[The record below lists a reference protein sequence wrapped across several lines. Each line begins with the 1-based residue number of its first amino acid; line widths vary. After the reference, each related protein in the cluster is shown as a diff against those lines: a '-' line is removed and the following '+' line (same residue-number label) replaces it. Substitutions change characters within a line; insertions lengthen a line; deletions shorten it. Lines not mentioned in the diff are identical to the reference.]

1 MEATIENKP
10 RPLSEWSTNERQTI
24 KYVFADID
32 DTMTNEGKLGPSS
45 FESLWRLHD
54 ADIGIIPVTGRPAGW
69 CDAIAR
75 QWPVIGV
82 MGENGALAFWESN
95 GKVHRLYHD
104 DASEINAKKLDAVR
118 DDILQRIPES
128 RVAGDQFARLFDLA
142 IDFAEELPRLSL
154 DTAKEIQQIFVEHGA
169 TAKVSSIH
177 VNGWFGSWDKQSMVQ
192 TFGREH
198 LGLEWDALR
207 MCSVYVGD
215 SPNDEP
221 LFKSF
226 DSSIGVANVVEF
238 LPQMQFPPTY
248 VTQKSGGFGF
258 AEAIDLLLEVRKW
271 DP

>member
-10 RPLSEWSTNERQTI
+10 RPLSEWSTSERQAI

-32 DTMTNEGKLGPSS
+32 DTMTNEGKLGSSS

-54 ADIGIIPVTGRPAGW
+54 AGIGVIPVTGRPAGW

-82 MGENGALAFWESN
+82 VGENGALAFWESN
-95 GKVHRLYHD
+95 GTVQRLYHQ
-104 DASEINAKKLDAVR
+104 DASEITAKKLDAVR
-118 DDILQRIPES
+118 DDILRRIPES

-142 IDFAEELPRLSL
+142 IDCAEEAPRLSL
-154 DTAKEIQQIFVEHGA
+154 DTAKEIQQIFAEHGA

-192 TFGREH
+192 TFGLEH
-198 LGLEWDALR
+198 LGLEWDALKT
-207 MCSVYVGD
+207 CSVYLGD

-226 DSSIGVANVVEF
+226 DFSIGVANVVEF
-238 LPQMQFPPTY
+238 LPQMQCPPTN
-248 VTQKSGGFGF
+248 VTENRGGLGF
-258 AEAIDLLLEVRKW
+258 AEAIDLMLEVRK
-271 DP
+271 